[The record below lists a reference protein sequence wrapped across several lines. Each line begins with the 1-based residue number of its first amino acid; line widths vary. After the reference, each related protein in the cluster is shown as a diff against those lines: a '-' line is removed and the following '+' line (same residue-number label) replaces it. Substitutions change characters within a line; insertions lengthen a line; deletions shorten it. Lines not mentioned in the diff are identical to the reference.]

1 MQPPALRIPIRHLLL
16 VILAQVLALFTQA
29 WLSQALLA
37 RGYTESDA
45 HYLAYLVVPPI
56 LLIMLAPVLVRH
68 RQFLLRLFSPRR
80 VTLRLALA
88 AVALG
93 VTTRLVWWAQM
104 TARVSL
110 GITVN
115 DDPQAV
121 AGPAFSWAC
130 PPLPSL
136 MLGLLVMAVV
146 IPVIEETLHRGVLQ
160 SAFVPKGPM
169 PAILIS
175 ALVFTVFHPAASY
188 GFVFFMGI
196 VLGIQFWVTGSLWVT
211 MITHATFNGLIQ
223 FDWRCLR
230 GQWNPPPES
239 LPQLVPGAIS
249 LAVLAGALALIAAL
263 LRWQRAGARTAPA
276 AAGTTTRWPPAR

>member
-16 VILAQVLALFTQA
+16 IILAQVLALFTQA
-29 WLSQALLA
+29 WLSQALFA
-37 RGYTESDA
+37 QGYEQLDA
-45 HYLAYLVVPPI
+45 HYLAYLAVPPI
-56 LLIMLAPVLVRH
+56 LLIMLAPVLLKH
-68 RQFLLRLFSPRR
+68 RQFLQRLFSPHRIT
-80 VTLRLALA
+80 VRLALA

-93 VTTRLVWWAQM
+93 IATRIAWWAQM

-110 GITVN
+110 GIAVN
-115 DDPQAV
+115 DNPQAI

-160 SAFVPKGPM
+160 SAFVHKGPV
-169 PAILIS
+169 PAILVS
-175 ALVFTVFHPAASY
+175 ALVFTVFHPPASY

-211 MITHATFNGLIQ
+211 ITTHATFNGLIQ
-223 FDWRCLR
+223 LDWRCLQ

-239 LPQLVPGAIS
+239 LPQIVPGAIS
-249 LAVLAGALALIAAL
+249 LAVFAGALVLIAAL
-263 LRWQRAGARTAPA
+263 LRAQRAGARTAPA
-276 AAGTTTRWPPAR
+276 TVATRERSQRAR